1 MNTLVHVPL
10 SAPARRVGFV
20 DGSRDR
26 QRPVARTL
34 DEAFGPGARACVVVP
49 MAVPMHP
56 ADRLV
61 LRASVWAGAALVLLL
76 IAERFL

>member
-49 MAVPMHP
+49 MDAPNPDDH
-56 ADRLV
+56 LV
-61 LRASVWAGAALVLLL
+61 LRASVLAGIALVLLL